1 MELWP
6 IIILLLVISSILL
19 IISFFA
25 KNNDDGILTEVAE
38 YTLQVTEEIH
48 ALKTRITQLE
58 KNLGT
63 SNEDF
68 IVKKVNDITKKQ
80 VLKLYENGKTFDEIA
95 DQLTLPETTVE
106 LVIDNHQD
114 TVNNGNRKD

>member
-19 IISFFA
+19 VISFFV
-25 KNNDDGILTEVAE
+25 KNNDDGVLAEVAE
-38 YTLQVTEEIH
+38 YTLQMTEEIQ

-63 SNEDF
+63 PNEE
-68 IVKKVNDITKKQ
+68 ITVKKVNDITKKQ

-114 TVNNGNRKD
+114 SMNDSDRKD

>member
-19 IISFFA
+19 VISFFV
-25 KNNDDGILTEVAE
+25 KNNDDGVLAEVAE
-38 YTLQVTEEIH
+38 YTLQMTEEIQ
-48 ALKTRITQLE
+48 ALKARITQLE

-63 SNEDF
+63 PNEE
-68 IVKKVNDITKKQ
+68 ITVKKVNDITKKQ

-114 TVNNGNRKD
+114 SMNDSDRKD

>member
-19 IISFFA
+19 VISFFV
-25 KNNDDGILTEVAE
+25 KNNDDGVLAEVAE
-38 YTLQVTEEIH
+38 YTLQMTEEIQ

-63 SNEDF
+63 PNEE
-68 IVKKVNDITKKQ
+68 ITVKKVNDITKKQ

-114 TVNNGNRKD
+114 SMDDSDRKD

>member
-19 IISFFA
+19 VISFFV
-25 KNNDDGILTEVAE
+25 KNNDDGVLAEVAE
-38 YTLQVTEEIH
+38 YTLQMTEEIQ

-63 SNEDF
+63 PNEE
-68 IVKKVNDITKKQ
+68 ITVKKVNDITKKQ

-114 TVNNGNRKD
+114 SINDSDRKD

>member
-19 IISFFA
+19 VISFFVN
-25 KNNDDGILTEVAE
+25 NNDDGVLAEVAE
-38 YTLQVTEEIH
+38 YTLQMTEEIQ

-63 SNEDF
+63 PNEE
-68 IVKKVNDITKKQ
+68 ITVKKVNDITKKQ

-114 TVNNGNRKD
+114 SMDDSDRKD